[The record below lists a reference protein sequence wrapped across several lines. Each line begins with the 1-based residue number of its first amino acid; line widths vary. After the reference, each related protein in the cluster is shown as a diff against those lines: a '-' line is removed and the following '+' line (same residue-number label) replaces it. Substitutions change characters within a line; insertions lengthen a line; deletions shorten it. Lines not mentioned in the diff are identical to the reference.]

1 MSISGTP
8 GSNTVLIMVS
18 STRTAEL
25 LADYLSSLD
34 RRRPKAEWGRRM
46 MERRLRMYL
55 WWKARLSEGKR
66 FHMPS
71 GDRDRNKEREGSD
84 NISDA
89 LKKKDALR
97 TQRAASR
104 RRVRGGGP
112 SSMDA
117 SSGRPAQDQSGNAP
131 SGDGM
136 SAKEREKLGILSGE
150 GEMLGEAGQ
159 IADLCVL
166 LLLIRRLENNK
177 LHQLFIAEN

>member
-1 MSISGTP
+1 MPISGTP

-112 SSMDA
+112 SADPP
-117 SSGRPAQDQSGNAP
+117 SGRTAQDQTVNVP
-131 SGDGM
+131 SGEGM

-150 GEMLGEAGQ
+150 GEMIGEAGQ
-159 IADLCVL
+159 IADLYAFL
-166 LLLIRRLENNK
+166 P
-177 LHQLFIAEN
+177 FI